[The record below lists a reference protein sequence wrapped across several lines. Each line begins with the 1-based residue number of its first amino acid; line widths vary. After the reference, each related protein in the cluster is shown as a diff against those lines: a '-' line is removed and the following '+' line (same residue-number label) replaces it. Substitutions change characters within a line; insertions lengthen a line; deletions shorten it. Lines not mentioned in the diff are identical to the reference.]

1 MLRRVLAV
9 TLASVMALTVAAPAA
24 LAEEWVCRGTLG
36 ATTVDNLRVPQ
47 DATCKLNGTK
57 VEGTVKVESGAKRYA
72 ERIRV
77 IGNVPSEG
85 FGVVSLRSWSW
96 VG

>member
-24 LAEEWVCRGTLG
+24 LAEEWVCRGALG

-47 DATCKLNGTK
+47 DATCTLIGTK
-57 VEGTVKVESGAKRYA
+57 VEGTVKVESGAKLYA
-72 ERIRV
+72 NARQLDSCPAVTGANAGE
-77 IGNVPSEG
+77 
-85 FGVVSLRSWSW
+85 
-96 VG
+96 